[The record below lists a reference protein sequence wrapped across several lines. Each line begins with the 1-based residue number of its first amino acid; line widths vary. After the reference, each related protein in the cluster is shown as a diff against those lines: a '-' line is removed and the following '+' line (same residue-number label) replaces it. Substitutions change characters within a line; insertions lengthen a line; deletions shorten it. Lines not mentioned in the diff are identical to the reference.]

1 MNGADT
7 QVYEQVT
14 KLFGNAPDLID
25 EFKQFLPENGQGGLG
40 GIGFGSFVQAASG
53 VGPIDKGPAKRG
65 GKDAKEPA
73 PSKKRRGPA
82 DPKGQAKVSFLF
94 PQ

>member
-1 MNGADT
+1 MRPKRGAKP

-53 VGPIDKGPAKRG
+53 VGPIDKGPQKRG
-65 GKDAKEPA
+65 KDPKEPTA
-73 PSKKRRGPA
+73 AKKRRGQG
-82 DPKGQAKVSFLF
+82 DPKQAKVSYIRR
-94 PQ
+94 